1 LNPFHTEEVAVA
13 ISTEGLPPIPKNTLT
28 ARTELLKTINEIS
41 SGERNSSAA
50 DNPAGIAIATN
61 LVAEIASTNA
71 ARQNTVGAIASIR
84 VAGGG
89 VNSSTDA
96 LLRLRDLAVAASSST
111 LDDGARNAIQTE
123 VNSIID
129 FVDQVSETTEF
140 NGTPLLNGDAGELTF
155 QVGPDAGADN
165 QITVQTPDIGAES
178 LGIDQASVATVES
191 AQELIQTVDSALQ
204 QLGDVKAGLGASEA
218 TLATAHDR
226 ASGELISKQGALSN
240 RRDTDMASASTGL
253 AQELVLVQAQ
263 VAMRAQSN
271 ASASV
276 TLKLL
281 G

>member
-1 LNPFHTEEVAVA
+1 MA
-13 ISTEGLPPIPKNTLT
+13 ISTEGLPPIPKNTLS

-50 DNPAGIAIATN
+50 DDPSGVAIASE
-61 LVAEIASTNA
+61 LVAEVASVNA
-71 ARQNTVGAIASIR
+71 ARQNTVGAISAIR

-89 VNSSTDA
+89 INSSSDA
-96 LLRLRDLAVAASSST
+96 LLRLRDLAIASSSST
-111 LDDGARNAIQTE
+111 LDDSARNAIQTE
-123 VNSIID
+123 VNNIIG

-165 QITVQTPDIGAES
+165 QITVETPDIGAES
-178 LGIDQASVATVES
+178 LGIDQASVATVED
-191 AQELIQTVDSALQ
+191 AQELIQTVDSALA
-204 QLGDVKAGLGASEA
+204 QLGEVKAELGASEVKL
-218 TLATAHDR
+218 TTAHDR
-226 ASGELISKQGALSN
+226 ASGELISKQNALSN
-240 RRDTDMASASTGL
+240 IRDTDMASASSGL
-253 AQELVLVQAQ
+253 AKELVLAQAQ

>member
-1 LNPFHTEEVAVA
+1 MA

-50 DNPAGIAIATN
+50 DDPAGIAIATN
-61 LVAEIASTNA
+61 LVAEVASTNA

-89 VNSSTDA
+89 VNTSTDA

-204 QLGDVKAGLGASEA
+204 QLGDVKAGLGASEVK
-218 TLATAHDR
+218 LATAHDQ

-240 RRDTDMASASTGL
+240 IRDTDMASASTGL

-276 TLKLL
+276 TLRLL